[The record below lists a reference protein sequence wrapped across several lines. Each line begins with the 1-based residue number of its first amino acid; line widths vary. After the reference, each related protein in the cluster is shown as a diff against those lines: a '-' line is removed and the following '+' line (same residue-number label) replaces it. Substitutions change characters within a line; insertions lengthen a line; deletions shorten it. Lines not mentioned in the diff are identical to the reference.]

1 MTAVVRV
8 GLLDGALDRSFGHA
22 VDAVSGSAPLD
33 ADARGHGSQIA
44 RCVLAHAPQAR
55 LAVAQVFDRSRET
68 TVDAVLDGL
77 YWLIGQG
84 VHLINMSFGMP
95 TASPRLAQACR
106 DAADVGIVLVASA
119 PARGAPVYPAA
130 FAHCIAV
137 TGDARCAP
145 GELSWLASAAAD
157 FGTHALIEPDHP
169 ERGGGAS
176 IATARMSGLIAALL
190 AQGVAPGDVRA
201 RLQRAAIHVGPERRH
216 A

>member
-1 MTAVVRV
+1 MTHAVRV
-8 GLLDGALDRSFGHA
+8 GLIDGALDLGQG
-22 VDAVSGSAPLD
+22 DAVYAAFGDEPLR
-33 ADARGHGSQIA
+33 AEECGHGSQIA

-55 LAVAQVFDRSRET
+55 LAVAQVFGRSRET

-84 VHLINMSFGMP
+84 VQLINLSFGMP
-95 TASPRLAQACR
+95 AASPRLAQACG
-106 DAADVGIVLVASA
+106 DAADAGVVLVASA
-119 PARGAPVYPAA
+119 PARGAPAYPAA

-145 GELSWLASAAAD
+145 GDVTWLATAAAD
-157 FGTHALIEPDHP
+157 FGTHPLIEPGHP

-176 IATARMSGLIAALL
+176 IATARMSGLIAAMLQ
-190 AQGVAPGDVRA
+190 AGVAPGELST
-201 RLQRAAIHVGPERRH
+201 RLQQAAIHVGPERRH

>member
-1 MTAVVRV
+1 MTHAVRV
-8 GLLDGALDRSFGHA
+8 GLIDGALDLSQG
-22 VDAVSGSAPLD
+22 DAVYAVFGNEPLR
-33 ADARGHGSQIA
+33 AGERGHGSQIA

-55 LAVAQVFDRSRET
+55 LAVAQVFGCSRET

-84 VHLINMSFGMP
+84 VQLINMSFGMP
-95 TASPRLAQACR
+95 AASPRLAQACR
-106 DAADVGIVLVASA
+106 DAADAGVVLVAST

-145 GELSWLASAAAD
+145 GDVTWLATAAAD
-157 FGTHALIEPDHP
+157 FGTHALIEPGHP

-176 IATARMSGLIAALL
+176 IATARMSGLVAALL
-190 AQGVAPGDVRA
+190 AQGVPPGDLRT
-201 RLQRAAIHVGPERRH
+201 RLEQAAIHVGPERRH

>member
-1 MTAVVRV
+1 MTHAVRV
-8 GLLDGALDRSFGHA
+8 GLIDGALDLGQG
-22 VDAVSGSAPLD
+22 DAVYAAFGDEPLR
-33 ADARGHGSQIA
+33 AEECGHGSQIA

-68 TVDAVLDGL
+68 TVDAVLDGF

-84 VHLINMSFGMP
+84 VQLINMSFGIP

-106 DAADVGIVLVASA
+106 DAADAGIVLVASA

-157 FGTHALIEPDHP
+157 FGTHALIEPGHP

-176 IATARMSGLIAALL
+176 IATARMSGLIAARL
-190 AQGVAPGDVRA
+190 AQGVAPGDLRE
-201 RLQRAAIHVGPERRH
+201 RLQGAAIHVGPERRH

>member
-1 MTAVVRV
+1 MTHAVRV
-8 GLLDGALDRSFGHA
+8 GLIDGALDLSQG
-22 VDAVSGSAPLD
+22 DAVYAAFGDEPLR
-33 ADARGHGSQIA
+33 AEERGHGSQIA

-55 LAVAQVFDRSRET
+55 LAVAQVFGRSRET

-84 VHLINMSFGMP
+84 VQLINMSFGMP
-95 TASPRLAQACR
+95 AASPRLAQACG
-106 DAADVGIVLVASA
+106 DAADAGVVLVASA
-119 PARGAPVYPAA
+119 PARGAPTYPAA

-145 GELSWLASAAAD
+145 GDVTWLATAAAD
-157 FGTHALIEPDHP
+157 FGTHPLIEPGHP

-176 IATARMSGLIAALL
+176 IATARMSGLIAAMLQ
-190 AQGVAPGDVRA
+190 AGVAPGELST
-201 RLQRAAIHVGPERRH
+201 RLQQAAIHVGPERRH

>member
-1 MTAVVRV
+1 MTHAVRV
-8 GLLDGALDRSFGHA
+8 GLIDGALDLSQG
-22 VDAVSGSAPLD
+22 DAVYAAFGDEPLR
-33 ADARGHGSQIA
+33 ADERGHGSQIA

-55 LAVAQVFDRSRET
+55 LAVAQVFGRSRET

-84 VHLINMSFGMP
+84 VQLINMSFGMP
-95 TASPRLAQACR
+95 AASPRLAQACR
-106 DAADVGIVLVASA
+106 DAADAGVVLVASA

-145 GELSWLASAAAD
+145 GDVTWLATAAAD
-157 FGTHALIEPDHP
+157 FGTHPLIEPGHP

-176 IATARMSGLIAALL
+176 IATARMSGLVAAMLQ
-190 AQGVAPGDVRA
+190 AGVAPGELST

>member
-1 MTAVVRV
+1 MTIDVRV
-8 GLLDGALDRSFGHA
+8 GLLDGALDRSIG
-22 VDAVSGSAPLD
+22 DAVYVVSGGAPLD

-77 YWLIGQG
+77 YWLIAQG
-84 VHLINMSFGMP
+84 VQLINMSFGMP

-106 DAADVGIVLVASA
+106 DAADAGIVLVASA

-130 FAHCIAV
+130 FAQCIAV
-137 TGDARCAP
+137 TGDARCAA
-145 GELSWLASAAAD
+145 GDVSWLATAVAD
-157 FGTHALIEPDHP
+157 FGTHPLIEPGRP
-169 ERGGGAS
+169 EHGGGAS

-190 AQGVAPGDVRA
+190 AQGVAPGDLRA

>member
-1 MTAVVRV
+1 MTDAVRV
-8 GLLDGALDRSFGHA
+8 GLIDGALDLSQG
-22 VDAVSGSAPLD
+22 DAVYAAFGSEPLR
-33 ADARGHGSQIA
+33 ADERGHGSQIA
-44 RCVLAHAPQAR
+44 RCLLAHAPQVR
-55 LAVAQVFDRSRET
+55 LAVAQVFGRSRET

-84 VHLINMSFGMP
+84 VQLINMSFGMP
-95 TASPRLAQACR
+95 AASPRLAQACR
-106 DAADVGIVLVASA
+106 DAADAGIVLVASA

-145 GELSWLASAAAD
+145 GDVTWLATAAAD
-157 FGTHALIEPDHP
+157 FGTHPLIEPGHP

-176 IATARMSGLIAALL
+176 IATARMSGLIAAMLQ
-190 AQGVAPGDVRA
+190 AGVAPGQLST
-201 RLQRAAIHVGPERRH
+201 RLQQAAIHVGPERRH